1 MSFCVE
7 VGKPQMDLPTER
19 LAARAH
25 RFGISVAVKGV
36 RSTAQ
41 RTLEGSRNAFMLKGL
56 GLDAAFR
63 SQPLSPSGG

>member
-7 VGKPQMDLPTER
+7 VDKTKMSSSLGR
-19 LAARAH
+19 LAASDH

-63 SQPLSPSGG
+63 SQPLNPSGG